1 MKFTNSIIY
10 LKNIITYRALI
21 GGGLLLFLLLINVF
35 GIAFDNITQN
45 VPYTPYELIQF
56 LMPVVIFNFLP
67 YCELRSAHIT
77 FDYFTQRFEKRV
89 ILLLSI
95 IKSTIVILIS
105 AYILHQMIYGM
116 IDYYSFGYET
126 VIMSIPI
133 WLSYPPILTSL
144 FLLILA
150 AIINIKEEIS

>member
-10 LKNIITYRALI
+10 LKNIIIYWALI

-56 LMPVVIFNFLP
+56 LMPVIIFNFLP

-77 FDYFTQRFEKRV
+77 FDYFIERFEKRV

-105 AYILHQMIYGM
+105 TYILHHMIYGM

-133 WLSYPPILTSL
+133 WLSYPPILMSL

>member
-1 MKFTNSIIY
+1 MKFTNNIIY
-10 LKNIITYRALI
+10 LKNIITYWALI
-21 GGGLLLFLLLINVF
+21 GGGLLFFLLLINVF
-35 GIAFDNITQN
+35 GIAFDNIIQN

-56 LMPVVIFNFLP
+56 LMPVIIFNFLP
-67 YCELRSAHIT
+67 YCELMSAHIT
-77 FDYFTQRFEKRV
+77 FDYFIERFEKRV

-105 AYILHQMIYGM
+105 TYILHQMIYGM

>member
-10 LKNIITYRALI
+10 LKNIIIYWALI

-56 LMPVVIFNFLP
+56 LMPVIIFNFLP

-77 FDYFTQRFEKRV
+77 FDYFIERFEKRV

-105 AYILHQMIYGM
+105 TYILHQMIYGM

-133 WLSYPPILTSL
+133 WLSYPPILMSL

>member
-10 LKNIITYRALI
+10 LKNIITYWALI

-77 FDYFTQRFEKRV
+77 FDYFKERFEKRG

-105 AYILHQMIYGM
+105 TYILHQMIYGM

-150 AIINIKEEIS
+150 AIINIQEEIS

>member
-10 LKNIITYRALI
+10 LKNIITYWALI

-35 GIAFDNITQN
+35 GVAFDNITQS

-67 YCELRSAHIT
+67 YCEMRSAHIT
-77 FDYFTQRFEKRV
+77 FDYFIERFEKRG

-105 AYILHQMIYGM
+105 TYILHQMIYGM